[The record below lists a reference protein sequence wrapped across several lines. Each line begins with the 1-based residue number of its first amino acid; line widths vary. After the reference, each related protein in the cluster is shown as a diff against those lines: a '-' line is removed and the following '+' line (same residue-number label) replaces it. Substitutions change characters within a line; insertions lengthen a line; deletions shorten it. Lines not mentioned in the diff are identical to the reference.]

1 MLGCDANMGTT
12 KRSREQDLDALLK
25 AAASLHGHFGPFLTL
40 GVRMGLAGLRELGAK
55 QGDAQLHIVA
65 TLEYALPF
73 SCMLD
78 GIQTATKCTVGN
90 QRLSW
95 NESKELGAIFLL
107 KNTGRQIE
115 VKVDQT
121 VIGELNR
128 RLEKEKPM
136 SEAVRQLALDVACRS
151 EKELFSVI
159 HK

>member
-1 MLGCDANMGTT
+1 VTLDMGAT

-40 GVRMGLAGLRELGAK
+40 GVRIGLAGLRELGAK
-55 QGDAQLHIVA
+55 EGDTQLHIA
-65 TLEYALPF
+65 AALEYALPF

-95 NESKELGAIFLL
+95 KESRELGAMFLL
-107 KNTGRQIE
+107 ENTGRQIE
-115 VKVDQT
+115 VKVNKT
-121 VIGELNR
+121 VIRELSR
-128 RLEKEKPM
+128 KLEKEKPM
-136 SEAVRQLALDVACRS
+136 SGAVRQLASDVASRS
-151 EKELFSVI
+151 EKELFLVI

>member
-1 MLGCDANMGTT
+1 MSPTEQ
-12 KRSREQDLDALLK
+12 SREQDLDSLFK
-25 AAASLHGHFGPFLTL
+25 AAAGLHGHFGPFLTL
-40 GVRMGLAGLRELGAK
+40 GVRMGLAGLRELGVK
-55 QGDAQLHIVA
+55 PGDTRLHVKA

-95 NESKELGAIFLL
+95 KESGELGAMFLL
-107 KNTGRQIE
+107 ENTGRQIE
-115 VKVDQT
+115 VKVKKI
-121 VIGELNR
+121 VIQELSR
-128 RLEKEKPM
+128 KLEKKKPM
-136 SEAVRQLALDVACRS
+136 SEAVRQLATDVASRS

>member
-1 MLGCDANMGTT
+1 MNSTEQ
-12 KRSREQDLDALLK
+12 SREQDSDVLLK

-40 GVRMGLAGLRELGAK
+40 GVRMSLAGLRELGVK
-55 QGDAQLHIVA
+55 PGDTRLHIKA

-95 NESKELGAIFLL
+95 KESRELGAMFLL
-107 KNTGRQIE
+107 ENTGRRIE
-115 VKVDQT
+115 VKVNKT
-121 VIGELNR
+121 VIRELSR
-128 RLEKEKPM
+128 KLEKEKPM
-136 SEAVRQLALDVACRS
+136 SGAVRQIASDVASRS